1 MLLVA
6 ACALAMLMVVAGPAW
21 AQELDPV
28 ATLQLNI
35 DVVFYMVAIVLVFFM
50 QAGFAMVESGL
61 TRSKNAANIMMK
73 NISDM
78 TFGVLAFYLVGF
90 GLMYGATAG
99 GLIGTDTFAL
109 QPGSYTDGLTAAV
122 TEPGSIP
129 LGVDFMY
136 QAVFCATAATIVSG
150 AVAGRMKFAGYVLTS
165 VAMTAFIYPI
175 VGHWQWGG
183 GWLSELGYID
193 FAGSSIVHMTGG
205 VAALVVAAVLGPRR
219 GKFAADGTPRAIPG
233 HSAPLMAL
241 GMFILFFG
249 WFGFNGGSV
258 LAADGVAVAPV
269 LLTTAL
275 AGCAGG
281 AAATLFTWI
290 RFGKP
295 DLSMT
300 CNGILAGLVG
310 ITAGPDLVGGIAAIG
325 VGLVAGVLVVVSVQ
339 LVDRIGVDDAVG
351 AFSVHGV
358 CGVLGCWWL
367 ALFGNGV
374 GLFTGNGARQLGIQ
388 VIGTLAIGA
397 FVAVVAALVAFS
409 LKAVGLLRVSEE
421 EEIEGLDI
429 HEHGM
434 YGYPELALGTQAY
447 PAGPITSPTGEAV
460 APAGSRERVLQ
471 DS

>member
-1 MLLVA
+1 
-6 ACALAMLMVVAGPAW
+6 
-21 AQELDPV
+21 
-28 ATLQLNI
+28 
-35 DVVFYMVAIVLVFFM
+35 
-50 QAGFAMVESGL
+50 
-61 TRSKNAANIMMK
+61 
-73 NISDM
+73 
-78 TFGVLAFYLVGF
+78 
-90 GLMYGATAG
+90 
-99 GLIGTDTFAL
+99 
-109 QPGSYTDGLTAAV
+109 
-122 TEPGSIP
+122 
-129 LGVDFMY
+129 
-136 QAVFCATAATIVSG
+136 
-150 AVAGRMKFAGYVLTS
+150 
-165 VAMTAFIYPI
+165 
-175 VGHWQWGG
+175 
-183 GWLSELGYID
+183 
-193 FAGSSIVHMTGG
+193 MTGG
-205 VAALVVAAVLGPRR
+205 VAALTVAAILGPRR
-219 GKFAADGTPRAIPG
+219 GKFAPDGTPRVIPG
-233 HSAPLMAL
+233 HSAPLAAL

-258 LAADGVAVAPV
+258 LAADGVAIAPV

-281 AAATLFTWI
+281 AASTLFTWI

-310 ITAGPDLVGGIAAIG
+310 ITAGPDLVGGVAAIG
-325 VGLVAGVLVVVSVQ
+325 VGLAAGVLVVLSVQ
-339 LVDRIGVDDAVG
+339 VVDRLGVDDAVG

-388 VIGTLAIGA
+388 VIGTVAIGA
-397 FVAVVAALVAFS
+397 FVAVVSAIVAFS

-447 PAGPITSPTGEAV
+447 PAGPITAPTGEVV
-460 APAGSRERVLQ
+460 ASSGSRERVLQ